1 VPLPAGD
8 RGPVEAAFQKK
19 LLRAS
24 RFFRSRFVVVVRV
37 TVAVVAAI
45 ATAVGVCETGSQ
57 GNVAE
62 RLRSDEGEAEDE
74 DEHEDGKG
82 VMSDVFYVGA
92 LFELCYV

>member
-1 VPLPAGD
+1 VPLAAGD

-24 RFFRSRFVVVVRV
+24 RFTLGRSAVVVAVTVTVVVV
-37 TVAVVAAI
+37 VAG
-45 ATAVGVCETGSQ
+45 GVCEKGPQGS
-57 GNVAE
+57 VAE
-62 RLRSDEGEAEDE
+62 RLHSDEDEAEDE